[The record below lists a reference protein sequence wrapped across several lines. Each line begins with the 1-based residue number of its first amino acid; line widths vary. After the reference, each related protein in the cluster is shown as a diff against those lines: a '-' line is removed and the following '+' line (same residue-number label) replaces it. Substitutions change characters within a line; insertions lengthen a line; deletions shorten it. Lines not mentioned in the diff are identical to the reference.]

1 MNKKFTQ
8 NSNRFNK
15 IESNIFVNSGIRG
28 IAGTGYLQK
37 IELFTLG
44 QAISTLLAEE
54 FDEPCNILIA
64 TDTRTSA
71 PWIKE
76 ALVDGLSV
84 NEHDI
89 YDAGICPT
97 PFVAKAMKDY
107 QPQDEDADEFE
118 PTDPEEEDGFFA
130 LGIVIT
136 ASHNPSEYNGIKI
149 LTEFGYLT
157 PEIEMEISNLYH
169 ELMLEDIPNF
179 AEATPPCIDI
189 DLVNFYD
196 SSVMQQLSNIPMD
209 KISVVL
215 DCSNGATSSIAPQIF
230 HSAGVKFIAI
240 NNDGDGTLIN
250 ANSGCSNPQLLVD
263 AIIKH
268 NTDWGCAFDGDGDR
282 VIIAHKSGKVYDG
295 DDLLVFL
302 SMHPEYESI
311 KILIG
316 TFMTNQGIAQFAQD
330 HNKTLIRTQVGERNV
345 INALMHHK
353 AMLGSESCGHITVMD
368 HAFCSDGIFTALLFF
383 DTITSHPE
391 ILNVEYTKYPQI
403 HAVVPLNG
411 KTIDTKTIGMIVSK
425 YQNQT
430 TRIVVR
436 PSNTEPIIRIMVEH
450 KDQQQAQ
457 EISSQLKEL
466 FTEAIK

>member
-1 MNKKFTQ
+1 MNKKFTP
-8 NSNRFNK
+8 K
-15 IESNIFVNSGIRG
+15 PNIFVNSSIRG
-28 IAGTGYLQK
+28 VAGTGYLQK
-37 IELFTLG
+37 IELFTIG
-44 QAISTLLAEE
+44 QAISTLLAQE

-71 PWIKE
+71 SWIKE
-76 ALVDGLSV
+76 ALVEGLTTE
-84 NEHDI
+84 EHDI

-97 PFVAKAMKDY
+97 PLVAKAMKDY
-107 QPQDEDADEFE
+107 QPQDDDADEFE
-118 PTDPEEEDGFFA
+118 PTNPEEEDGYFA

-136 ASHNPSEYNGIKI
+136 ASHNPAEYNGIKI

-196 SSVMQQLSNIPMD
+196 ASIIQQLSNIPMQQ
-209 KISVVL
+209 ISVVL
-215 DCSNGATSSIAPQIF
+215 DCANGATATIAPQIF
-230 HSAGVKFIAI
+230 HSAGIKFVAI
-240 NNDGDGTLIN
+240 NNEGNGNLIN
-250 ANSGCSNPQLLVD
+250 ANSGCSNPQLLLD

-268 NTDWGCAFDGDGDR
+268 KTDWGCGFDGDGDR
-282 VIIAHKSGKVYDG
+282 VIIAHKSGKIYDG
-295 DDLLVFL
+295 DDLLMIL
-302 SMHPEYESI
+302 SMHPDYEAV

-316 TFMTNQGIAQFAQD
+316 TFMTNQGVAEFAQA
-330 HNKTLIRTQVGERNV
+330 HGKTLIRTQVGERNV

-353 AMLGSESCGHITVMD
+353 AMLGSETCGHLTIMD
-368 HAFCSDGIFTALLFF
+368 HAFCSDGIFASLLFF

-391 ILNVEYTKYPQI
+391 VLNVEYTKYPQI
-403 HAVVPLNG
+403 HVSLPLNG
-411 KTIDTKTIGMIVSK
+411 KTLDTKTIAGIVSK
-425 YQNQT
+425 YQNHT

-450 KDQQQAQ
+450 KDQAQAQ
-457 EISSQLKEL
+457 AVSAELNQL
-466 FTEAIK
+466 FTQALK